1 MSKCL
6 LRVKL
11 HLYKLGGELG
21 LVHMGST
28 VTVHKRLINFRQ
40 MWEYLK
46 NVFHFVITSIQK
58 VPCFKC
64 KASYFDLILLFWA
77 SSSSG
82 KVQMWIIVFLK
93 TWIFKC
99 WGLGVFFVCW
109 FSSCFLCC
117 LCFCFCVFV
126 LVVVVVGC
134 GFCFV
139 LFSKT
144 VFFQFGQIFL

>member
-1 MSKCL
+1 MSKFL

-11 HLYKLGGELG
+11 HLYRLGGELG
-21 LVHMGST
+21 LVHMGSA
-28 VTVHKRLINFRQ
+28 VTVHKHLINFRQ

-46 NVFHFVITSIQK
+46 NVFILLINSIQK

-99 WGLGVFFVCW
+99 WGLGGFFVCW
-109 FSSCFLCC
+109 FGLV
-117 LCFCFCVFV
+117 LVFCVVCVFV
-126 LVVVVVGC
+126 FLFWWWWLLVV
-134 GFCFV
+134 GFV
-139 LFSKT
+139 SFSKT
-144 VFFQFGQIFL
+144 VFFQFRQIFL